1 MKNKRMLGGAVLAA
15 VVLYSAWMLWPRPLA
30 AEFDAERQ
38 FAAAVTKVGVK
49 DGKSWT
55 NTDEQYDLEGSAA
68 LREVLEGYSY
78 HLCWESLTGGNVI
91 DGRGGTHETLHLG
104 NSAGDSLISNGTAR
118 LFLNHRV
125 VKVGYWGN
133 RRGTELN
140 RELLAALREE

>member
-1 MKNKRMLGGAVLAA
+1 MKNKRILGGVGLAA
-15 VVLYSAWMLWPRPLA
+15 VVLFGAWMLWPRPLA

-38 FAAAVTKVGVK
+38 FAAVVTKVGVK
-49 DGKSWT
+49 DGKLWT

-68 LREVLEGYSY
+68 LREVLEGCSY

-91 DGRGGTHETLHLG
+91 DGRGGTYETLHLG
-104 NSAGDSLISNGTAR
+104 NSAGDSLFSNGTAR

-140 RELLAALREE
+140 RELLAALRGE